1 MLKILIVETDREAE
15 QLALY
20 KMRLL
25 VSALE
30 LELISQ
36 RVRNLAPLHAT
47 YRALLLL
54 KI

>member
-36 RVRNLAPLHAT
+36 RVGNFWLHCMLPAG
-47 YRALLLL
+47 LCFS
-54 KI
+54 